1 MLVALSRFKIA
12 NGMRCLLLAVTNSPD
27 NTAVAAGCR
36 GRRPW
41 PLRWANG
48 DVPPLTLYDT
58 PQLLRKRYEEVIDD
72 RRFAEAI
79 YRVAL
84 ASGSNEPRTTSRHRA
99 PEPRR
104 SGNHKWGGCQ
114 GPSTSLRAGL
124 PPPREGPRS
133 AIPLTPGPR
142 GVRLGGG
149 GWVAPLRA
157 TYAIRGV
164 INGGTIRCPRK

>member
-48 DVPPLTLYDT
+48 DVPTLTLYDT

-72 RRFAEAI
+72 RR
-79 YRVAL
+79 
-84 ASGSNEPRTTSRHRA
+84 SR
-99 PEPRR
+99 RR
-104 SGNHKWGGCQ
+104 SIV
-114 GPSTSLRAGL
+114 L
-124 PPPREGPRS
+124 
-133 AIPLTPGPR
+133 
-142 GVRLGGG
+142 
-149 GWVAPLRA
+149 PLRA
-157 TYAIRGV
+157 AGSRLM
-164 INGGTIRCPRK
+164 PRHRSAA